1 MQSLRISSKIP
12 ALIVILALVSTAV
25 ASTIGYMKASDALV
39 AEAENKL
46 IALKESRRQAIGS
59 YLASI
64 REDLLSVAENDMTLA
79 AIDAFAGARGQFG
92 TQLTS
97 RLQQLYIEDNPNP
110 LGEKHN
116 LDRAPDASIYSDH
129 HGAFHPWFR
138 NFLERRG
145 YYDIFLI
152 TPDGDVI
159 YTVFKE
165 LDYATNLDN
174 GEYKDTDLAAVYRT
188 VKANARE
195 GFVVFEDFEPYAPS
209 HGAAASFI
217 ATPIMNDGGSLA
229 GVLVFQM
236 PIDRINAVMQVS
248 AGMGESGETYLVGG
262 DYLMR
267 SDSRF
272 SDESTILETRVETA
286 TVTAVLAG
294 QSGVDVVPD
303 YRGIPVFSAFSPMEF
318 EGITWA
324 VLAEIDEAEVLAP
337 AVALRNSML
346 ITAIIVLAIVAAIGL
361 GFARTLTKPIS
372 FMTSAMQR
380 LADGDLEAEI
390 PAQGRSDEIGE
401 MAAAVQVFKDNAIA
415 MKEMEAEQEEAK
427 KPAEEEKAQAMQALA
442 DKFQGD
448 VGGVIGSVTS
458 AASQMEASA
467 QAMSTTAG
475 QANSQSTAVA
485 AAAEET
491 SVNVQT
497 VASASEELSSSIAEI
512 GRQVAQS
519 SVITGEAVEE
529 AQRTNEQVE
538 SLADSAQKI
547 GEVLSLITDIAEQTN
562 LLALNATIEAARA
575 GDVGKGFAVVAAEVK
590 NLANQTARA
599 TEDIGSQI
607 GGVQTAT
614 KDAVSAIQSI
624 SATIGKVDEIS
635 SAIAAAVEEQQA
647 ATSEIARNVQQ
658 AASGTQEV
666 TQNISGVTQAASE
679 TGQAANQVLTLA
691 EDLTKQSGTLRTA
704 VDGFL
709 DTVRAA

>member
-1 MQSLRISSKIP
+1 MGSLRISTKLPLLIVAL
-12 ALIVILALVSTAV
+12 ALISTAV

-46 IALKESRRQAIGS
+46 TALKESRNQAIGA

-64 REDLLSVAENDMTLA
+64 REDLLSVAENDMTVA
-79 AIDAFAGARGQFG
+79 AIDAFASSRGEFG
-92 TQLTS
+92 TQLKPD
-97 RLQQLYIEDNPNP
+97 LQRLYIEDNPNP
-110 LGEKHN
+110 LGEKHRLN
-116 LDRAPDASIYSDH
+116 QAQDNSTYTGH
-129 HGAFHPWFR
+129 HADFHPWFR

-165 LDYATNLDN
+165 LDYATNLQS
-174 GEYKDTDLAAVYRT
+174 GQYKDTDLATVYRA
-188 VKANARE
+188 VKANPQA
-195 GFVVFEDFEPYAPS
+195 GFVTFEDFEPYAPS

-217 ATPIMNDGGSLA
+217 ATPILSEGGSLA

-236 PIDRINAVMQVS
+236 PIDRINEVMQVS

-272 SDESTILETRVETA
+272 SEETTILQTRVETG
-286 TVTAVLAG
+286 TVTAALG
-294 QSGVDVVPD
+294 GGSGVDVVPD
-303 YRGIPVFSAFSPMEF
+303 YRGIPVFSAYSAMTF

-324 VLAEIDEAEVLAP
+324 VLAEIDESEVLAP
-337 AVALRNSML
+337 ATSLRTSML

-361 GFARTLTKPIS
+361 GFARTLTRPIS
-372 FMTSAMQR
+372 AMTGAMQR
-380 LADGDLEAEI
+380 LADGDLEVDV
-390 PAQGRSDEIGE
+390 PAQGRPDEIGE
-401 MAAAVQVFKDNAIA
+401 MASAVQVFKDNALA
-415 MKEMEAEQEEAK
+415 MKEMEVEQEAAK
-427 KPAEEEKAQAMQALA
+427 KRAEEEKAETMRALA

-448 VGGVIGSVTS
+448 VGDVIGSVTS
-458 AASQMEASA
+458 AASQMESSA
-467 QAMSTTAG
+467 QAMSATAG

-497 VASASEELSSSIAEI
+497 VASASEELSSSIVEI

-519 SVITGEAVEE
+519 SVITSEAVKE
-529 AQRTNEQVE
+529 AERTNQQVE

-547 GEVLSLITDIAEQTN
+547 GEVLSLISAIAEQTN

-575 GDVGKGFAVVAAEVK
+575 GDAGKGFAVVAAEVK

-607 GGVQTAT
+607 GGIQTST
-614 KDAVSAIQSI
+614 KDAVTAIQSI
-624 SATIGKVDEIS
+624 SNTIGQVDEIS

-647 ATSEIARNVQQ
+647 ATSEIARNVQE

-666 TQNISGVTQAASE
+666 TQNISGVTQSASE
-679 TGQAANQVLTLA
+679 TGQAADQVLALA
-691 EDLTKQSGTLRTA
+691 GDLTRQSGTLRTA
-704 VDGFL
+704 VEGFL
-709 DTVRAA
+709 DTVRQA

>member
-1 MQSLRISSKIP
+1 MSSLRISTKIP
-12 ALIVILALVSTAV
+12 VLIVALALISTAV
-25 ASTIGYMKASDALV
+25 ASTIGYMKASDALIV
-39 AEAENKL
+39 EAENKL
-46 IALKESRRQAIGS
+46 TALKESRNQAIGS

-64 REDLLSVAENDMTLA
+64 REDLLSVAENDMTVA
-79 AIDAFAGARGQFG
+79 AIDAFASSRGEFG
-92 TQLTS
+92 TQLKS
-97 RLQQLYIEDNPNP
+97 RLQRLYIEDNPNP
-110 LGEKHN
+110 LGEKHK
-116 LDRAPDASIYSDH
+116 LDQASDNSTYTGH
-129 HGAFHPWFR
+129 HADFHPWFR

-152 TPDGDVI
+152 APNGDVI

-165 LDYATNLDN
+165 LDYATNLRN
-174 GEYKDTDLAAVYRT
+174 GEYKDTDLAAVYRSVT
-188 VKANARE
+188 ANPQA
-195 GFVVFEDFEPYAPS
+195 GFVVIEDFEPYAPS

-217 ATPIMNDGGSLA
+217 ATPILNERGSLA

-272 SDESTILETRVETA
+272 SEESTILQTRVETA
-286 TVTAVLAG
+286 TVTAALG
-294 QSGVDVVPD
+294 GGSGVDVVPD
-303 YRGIPVFSAFSPMEF
+303 YRGIPVFSAYSPMVF
-318 EGITWA
+318 EGVTWA
-324 VLAEIDEAEVLAP
+324 VLAEIDEAEVMAP
-337 AVALRNSML
+337 ATSLRNSML
-346 ITAIIVLAIVAAIGL
+346 ITALIILAIVAAIGL

-372 FMTSAMQR
+372 AMTSAMQR
-380 LADGDLEAEI
+380 LADGDLEADI

-401 MAAAVQVFKDNAIA
+401 MADAVQVFKDNAIA
-415 MKEMEAEQEEAK
+415 MKEMEVEQEEAK
-427 KPAEEEKAQAMQALA
+427 KRAEAEKAQAMKDLA

-448 VGGVIGSVTS
+448 VGGVIGSVTE
-458 AASQMEASA
+458 AASQMESSA
-467 QAMSTTAG
+467 QAMSTTAD

-519 SVITGEAVEE
+519 SVITSEAVEE
-529 AQRTNEQVE
+529 AEKTNQKVE
-538 SLADSAQKI
+538 SLAESAQKI

-575 GDVGKGFAVVAAEVK
+575 GDAGKGFAVVAAEVK

-614 KDAVSAIQSI
+614 RDAVTAIQG
-624 SATIGKVDEIS
+624 IGNIIGQVDEIS

-647 ATSEIARNVQQ
+647 ATSEIARNVQE

-691 EDLTKQSGTLRTA
+691 ADLTRQSGTLSNA

-709 DTVRAA
+709 NTVRSA